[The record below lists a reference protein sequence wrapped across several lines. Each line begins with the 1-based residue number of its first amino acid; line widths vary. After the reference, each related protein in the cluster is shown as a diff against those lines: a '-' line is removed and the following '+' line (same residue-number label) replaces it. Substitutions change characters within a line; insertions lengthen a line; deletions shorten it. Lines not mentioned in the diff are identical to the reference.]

1 MRQEY
6 SYGAVVYQIC
16 QGRVFYLIE
25 HMTLGHI
32 SLPKGHIEKGET
44 PAQCA
49 RREIKEE
56 TNLEVELDQSF
67 SHTIAYSPRPEVM
80 KKVTFFLA
88 EAKTLDIIAQPEEV
102 SFTQWLPYEEAYL
115 LLTHE
120 SDKETLALANLALLK
135 KYDSDF

>member
-6 SYGAVVYQIC
+6 SYGAVVYQIR

-67 SHTIAYSPRPEVM
+67 SHTITYSPKPETI

-88 EAKTLDIIAQPEEV
+88 RAKTFEVIVQPEEV
-102 SFTQWLPYEEAYL
+102 KSIEWLPYGEAYL

-120 SDKETLALANLALLK
+120 SDKETLVLANQALSK
-135 KYDSDF
+135 R